1 MKIKESVTIFHE
13 FKSRNN
19 YNVLQSIFTTIIT
32 NMQKSLGKGSGW
44 IIDSVIDH
52 AITDINHSVIEI
64 RYTKLPEK
72 LDDPRKGSISVQNT
86 DDNEC
91 FKWCLVRYMNSTDH
105 TSRRIAK
112 TDKYFAKRLDF
123 KDKILQSKRET
134 FTKLKNLI
142 HVSKQCCE
150 KKKRVDFLLV
160 GEREKTL
167 CFCQ

>member
-1 MKIKESVTIFHE
+1 MNL
-13 FKSRNN
+13 KSRNN
-19 YNVLQSIFTTIIT
+19 YDVLQSIFTTIIT

-91 FKWCLVRYMNSTDH
+91 FKWCLVRYMNSADH

-112 TDKYFAKRLDF
+112 TNKYFAKRLDF
-123 KDKILQSKRET
+123 KV
-134 FTKLKNLI
+134 KNLI
-142 HVSKQCCE
+142 YVSKQCCE
-150 KKKRVDFLLV
+150 KKNVLTFYW
-160 GEREKTL
+160 
-167 CFCQ
+167 